1 MNTSE
6 ISSLPRALN
15 RQTFTNMQRLYPS
28 YTLAELETFIAGST
42 ARPPVDAD
50 TAEKMKGEIARRK
63 SGESKPKVTPVVPW

>member
-1 MNTSE
+1 MK
-6 ISSLPRALN
+6 
-15 RQTFTNMQRLYPS
+15 RLYPS

-42 ARPPVDAD
+42 ARPPVDAG